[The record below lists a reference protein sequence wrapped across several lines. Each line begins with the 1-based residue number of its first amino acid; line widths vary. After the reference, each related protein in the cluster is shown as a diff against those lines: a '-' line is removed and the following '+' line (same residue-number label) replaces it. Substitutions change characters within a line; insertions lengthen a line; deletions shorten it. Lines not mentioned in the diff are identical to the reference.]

1 MKKSSKILIA
11 ALISI
16 PFFAPASVSAEK
28 KQEKDSTTTV
38 TAQQTTRY
46 YLEMRQSA
54 TPTRGQAPAVS
65 IICGDQ
71 LSRQTGL
78 TTADLGKF
86 VISRRIGSLVDAL
99 NYLTDYGWTLQQ
111 TYTVA
116 ERGQT
121 IIHWI
126 LAKDTRHPMDV
137 LDGLVEGK
145 R

>member
-28 KQEKDSTTTV
+28 KQEKESTTTV

-46 YLEMRQSA
+46 YLEMRQSSNS
-54 TPTRGQAPAVS
+54 TRGQAPAVS
-65 IICGDQ
+65 IACGEQ
-71 LSRQTGL
+71 LTQQTGL
-78 TTADLGKF
+78 TTSDLAKF
-86 VISRRIGSLVDAL
+86 VISRHIGSLVDAL
-99 NYLTDYGWTLQQ
+99 NYLTAYGWTLQQ
-111 TYTVA
+111 TYVITD
-116 ERGQT
+116 RGQT